1 MLTTKH
7 TAVLGSAALVLA
19 GVLGGAAPVQA
30 ASLSATVAAAGG
42 TAPAC
47 IDRSDVHNYPDG
59 GISGY
64 VRNNCGKTMR
74 VRIIVRSWRDT
85 SCQTIQNKHSKYF
98 HTVGGRYDRTV
109 VC

>member
-1 MLTTKH
+1 
-7 TAVLGSAALVLA
+7 
-19 GVLGGAAPVQA
+19 
-30 ASLSATVAAAGG
+30 
-42 TAPAC
+42 
-47 IDRSDVHNYPDG
+47 
-59 GISGY
+59 
-64 VRNNCGKTMR
+64 MR